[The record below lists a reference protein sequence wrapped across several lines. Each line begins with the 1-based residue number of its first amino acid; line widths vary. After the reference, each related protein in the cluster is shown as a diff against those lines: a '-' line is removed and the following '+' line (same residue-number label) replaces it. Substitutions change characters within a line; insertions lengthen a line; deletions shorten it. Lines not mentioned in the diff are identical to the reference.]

1 MIMVKSRSISLNSVV
16 DNEDYEAAKDNR
28 EKDRPNTE
36 KIPKA
41 MMLGALLM
49 KMKMLQTKVKERAML
64 KRKQDKLT

>member
-36 KIPKA
+36 KIRKA
-41 MMLGALLM
+41 IMLGALLM